1 MFGRK
6 RQEPHTEPKR
16 PAPDPAAVARAQREV
31 DDLRQAARGR
41 KDIDPAD
48 AKYW

>member
-6 RQEPHTEPKR
+6 RDNAPPPRK
-16 PAPDPAAVARAQREV
+16 PDPAAVARAKREA
-31 DDLRQAARGR
+31 DALRKTAR
-41 KDIDPAD
+41 KLPKIDPAD

>member
-6 RQEPHTEPKR
+6 RADAPPK
-16 PAPDPAAVARAQREV
+16 PPQSPDPAAVARARREA
-31 DDLRQAARGR
+31 DALRETARELPE
-41 KDIDPAD
+41 IDPAD

>member
-6 RQEPHTEPKR
+6 RQEPHTDPKQ
-16 PAPDPAAVARAQREV
+16 PTPDPAAVARAQQKA
-31 DDLRQAARGR
+31 DALRQAARER